1 MSSSVASVLFILYT
15 TLSERRFEVGA
26 RKVIP
31 SERRIAAIGE
41 HCCKAARSGIVCKR
55 RLADAVEGIASV
67 AAKVVV
73 EALDRVRS
81 CDADDGFVGEGAEV
95 IVEECRNSCGIVG
108 FDLPPCAAVGER
120 YRRRAV
126 GVDGIRERTIGI
138 VAVGRNDSTRPGA
151 SRELAVGGV
160 VVARPLPVGVDLV
173 GDKPRRL
180 VAEPARCIASGWDK
194 ARPSRVAVCRHGN
207 LVAELVVSVVDG
219 IRCATLGND
228 ASFSVVC
235 RRDGVRERV
244 GDGCLPTEGVVAVGR
259 RIAKRVDGRSDAAKV
274 VVSRPRR
281 VAASV
286 RLRNLALERIIG
298 ECRRDASLRGRGHD
312 HFSSFF

>member
-173 GDKPRRL
+173 RDEPRRL
-180 VAEPARCIASGWDK
+180 VVEPAGD
-194 ARPSRVAVCRHGN
+194 VAVRKR
-207 LVAELVVSVVDG
+207 L
-219 IRCATLGND
+219 
-228 ASFSVVC
+228 
-235 RRDGVRERV
+235 
-244 GDGCLPTEGVVAVGR
+244 VAVGR
-259 RIAKRVDGRSDAAKV
+259 HRDLVAVDVVGVIDGISRAALRENTPFRVVGRGDGMAERIGDGDLSTERVVRISRLVAERVDGLGNAALLV
-274 VVSRPRR
+274 VDDLRR

-286 RLRNLALERIIG
+286 GLR
-298 ECRRDASLRGRGHD
+298 
-312 HFSSFF
+312 